1 MNKRGFKESTG
12 DEGKTIVNEGEHS
25 ETEEDWESEK
35 EGGGGKD
42 TGAKNQRDLPSTS
55 SAQKRYFTILSIP
68 MSLL

>member
-1 MNKRGFKESTG
+1 M
-12 DEGKTIVNEGEHS
+12 NEGEHS

-42 TGAKNQRDLPSTS
+42 TAAKNQRDLPSTS

-68 MSLL
+68 MHVLAIIG

>member
-1 MNKRGFKESTG
+1 M
-12 DEGKTIVNEGEHS
+12 NEGEHS

-35 EGGGGKD
+35 EGSGGKD
-42 TGAKNQRDLPSTS
+42 NAANNQRDLPSTS